1 MERAWQPHGL
11 MSISGNLPIWDAD
24 SAQECSFSRIIL
36 CTSLGLSGGYIFT
49 VWTWLL
55 LCEPH
60 YHIHSVSL
68 FLHADDRIL
77 WLWIT
82 LASASWKLTMF
93 RWIDTLVLMLAL
105 NDGHLHNFYICHV
118 GISPATISP
127 SQLISSCRR
136 PLLKPPDWQVC
147 GAWSGKPRW
156 MPWGSWL
163 W

>member
-1 MERAWQPHGL
+1 MTATWPDVHQWHGGQTTYL
-11 MSISGNLPIWDAD
+11 RCRLCSGMFFLQDHSLYIPQAD
-24 SAQECSFSRIIL
+24 WR
-36 CTSLGLSGGYIFT
+36 GYTFT
-49 VWTWLL
+49 VWTWL

-68 FLHADDRIL
+68 FLHGDDQKL

-82 LASASWKLTMF
+82 LTSASWKVTMF
-93 RWIDTLVLMLAL
+93 RRIDTLVLMLAL
-105 NDGHLHNFYICHV
+105 NDGHLHNFYISHV
-118 GISPATISP
+118 GISPAAISP